1 MFGYA
6 LVGSN
11 DLARAMAFY
20 DRLFASVGVKGLFE
34 HSSGGRVYGIAPDK
48 PFFGVVAPYD
58 GRPATVGNGSMIG
71 LSLGSRD
78 QVASLH
84 ALALEL
90 GGTDEGAPGPRGPE
104 GSGFY
109 AAYFRDP
116 DGNKF
121 CAFHAGG

>member
-11 DLARAMAFY
+11 DIGKAMAFY
-20 DRLFASVGVKGLFE
+20 DELLGSVGAKGVFE
-34 HSSGGRVYGIAPDK
+34 HPNGGRVYGTAPDK

-58 GRPATVGNGSMIG
+58 GNPATAGNGSM
-71 LSLGSRD
+71 LSMALGSRE
-78 QVASLH
+78 QVDGLH
-84 ALALEL
+84 ALAVSL
-90 GGTDEGAPGPRGPE
+90 GGSDEGAPGPRGPD
-104 GSGFY
+104 GAFY

-121 CAFHAGG
+121 CAFNTGG